1 MTFDLR
7 EGEEPATA
15 TEAADGRPDAE
26 RRVAWYFGDLLD
38 AVSADHP
45 VARHRL
51 VAALAELDARARA
64 YEVADDD
71 RAEPLRH
78 PHAPGRVVRLPLQI
92 WTLLSETG
100 DLSEDELRAARAV
113 HRRMSESL
121 LEAGA
126 DPDPAAPPF
135 VLAADPPHLE

>member
-15 TEAADGRPDAE
+15 VREAEERPDAE

-38 AVSADHP
+38 EVSAEYP

-51 VAALAELDARARA
+51 VAVLSDMDVRVRAFDL
-64 YEVADDD
+64 ADD
-71 RAEPLRH
+71 RTEPLRH
-78 PHAPGRVVRLPLQI
+78 PNAPGRVVRLPLQL
-92 WTLLSETG
+92 WTVLEETG
-100 DLSEDELRAARAV
+100 DLSEEELRAARAV

-121 LEAGA
+121 LEADA
-126 DPDPAAPPF
+126 ETDPSAPPF
-135 VLAADPPHLE
+135 VLAAEPSHLE